1 MAMQVTL
8 TVSLPAPADVH
19 PAAENGLPAKKK
31 KITEMEV
38 SELEVNPTTKTKAN
52 KERSDLRRF
61 PTVCVAVTQCQF

>member
-19 PAAENGLPAKKK
+19 TGAENGLPAKKK

-38 SELEVNPTTKTKAN
+38 SELEVNPATKTKAN

-61 PTVCVAVTQCQF
+61 PAVCVAVTQCQF